1 MRADVISA
9 FAALLLATPTS
20 AESPK
25 CRTTIDGGWVCR
37 EIDGHVTER
46 RPDGG
51 GARTAFTDPRSWGTS
66 DGHGRGITP
75 PDSMIR
81 NSPTLRREA
90 CGRVTDPWEQPKAPA
105 QTEGGWRAPQLPVP
119 GSD

>member
-1 MRADVISA
+1 MRAILIATS
-9 FAALLLATPTS
+9 AALLLAAPAG

-25 CRTTIDGGWVCR
+25 CTTTIDGGWRCK

-46 RPDGG
+46 RPDGEG
-51 GARTAFTDPRSWGTS
+51 GARTTSTDPKRWGTS

-81 NSPTLRREA
+81 NSPMLRREA
-90 CGRVTDPWEQPKAPA
+90 WGRVTDPWEPRKAPV
-105 QTEGGWRAPQLPVP
+105 QSEGGWRAPKVP
-119 GSD
+119 TP